1 MDANLLLAGAK
12 ATPLLFDFVQKIIE
26 ISMEQ
31 GKVSKDEILKDVS
44 TVVKDLVGIVNCF
57 HDFNDSLDKAVEDY
71 LPVIVAKYIPSEPV
85 VYNLPAQSE
94 A

>member
-1 MDANLLLAGAK
+1 MEADLLLKGAK
-12 ATPLLFDFVQKIIE
+12 ATPLLFSLVQKIIE

-31 GKVSKDEILKDVS
+31 GKVTKAEIEKDV
-44 TVVKDLVGIVNCF
+44 TVLVKDLIGIVNCF

-71 LPVIVAKYIPSEPV
+71 LPSIVAKYIPSQPD
-85 VYNLPAQSE
+85 VYNLPLPSE